1 MSWKDW
7 WDTFVMIIKDGFKG
21 SKRYYIAMAG
31 LTLLFLYGFYLW
43 FFIQHAPVFL
53 HTNYGGLALT
63 GMNDS
68 DPWGLYIAF
77 FIYWVGVAAAGIAFG
92 VAAYI
97 FQDKELLKIAVLGEV
112 QAVAALI
119 IVLALVGFADLGR
132 PIRAMFELPFLP
144 NLRSMLDWDF
154 IVISTYLTINL
165 VAVYVTIHY
174 YRQDK
179 PLPKKFIIPYIVL
192 AAPFAI
198 GIHTVTGFIFQALR
212 ARPIW
217 NTSLLAPSFVA
228 TALAAGPAMVLLAV
242 YLAERY
248 IDGFSVSTE
257 MYKKIIYIIA
267 GGLIVGLYFTFS
279 DAQEI
284 FWYTTEPMKW
294 AQARNLFYGLHL
306 PYLAVLEWIW
316 ISFAVAAV
324 LLSFIPSTH
333 RSKGAMAF
341 IAILTIIAVTSEK
354 TLATLVPGFTP
365 STLGEIR
372 PYHPTPI
379 EYGIALGVHALGIM
393 IYLWLARPAIKAV
406 MTHYFKPSIKTTAA
420 SENNTH

>member
-1 MSWKDW
+1 VSWKDW
-7 WDTFVMIIKDGFKG
+7 WDTFVIIIRDGFKGG
-21 SKRYYIAMAG
+21 SKRYYLAMTAM
-31 LTLLFLYGFYLW
+31 TLLTIYGLYLW
-43 FFIQHAPVFL
+43 IFVQHAPVFL
-53 HTNYGGLALT
+53 HANYGGLALT

-68 DPWGLYIAF
+68 DPWGLYVAF
-77 FIYWVGVAAAGIAFG
+77 YIFWIGVAAAGIAFG
-92 VAAYI
+92 VAAYV
-97 FQDKELLKIAVLGEV
+97 FQDKELIKIAVLGEV
-112 QAVAALI
+112 QAVASLI
-119 IVLALVGFADLGR
+119 IVLSLLSADVGR
-132 PIRAMFELPFLP
+132 PIRALFELPFLP

-154 IVISTYLTINL
+154 IVVSVYLTINL
-165 VAVYVTIHY
+165 VAVYVSVHY

-179 PLPKKFIIPYIVL
+179 PLPKKFMIPYVAS

-228 TALAAGPAMVLLAV
+228 GALAAGPAGVLIAV
-242 YLAERY
+242 YLAEKY
-248 IDGFSVSTE
+248 IDGFHVSID

-267 GGLIVGLYFTFS
+267 GGLITALYFTFS

-294 AQARNLFYGLHL
+294 AQARNLYYGIHV

-316 ISFAVAAV
+316 ISLGVAAV

-333 RSKGAMAF
+333 KSKEAMLF
-341 IAILTIIAVTSEK
+341 IAIITFIAVISEK
-354 TLATLVPGFTP
+354 TLAILVPGFTP

-379 EYGIALGVHALGIM
+379 EYGITLGAHTFGIL
-393 IYLWLARPAIKAV
+393 IYLWLARPAIKAI
-406 MTHYFKPSIKTTAA
+406 MTHYMKPVGVPEKAL
-420 SENNTH
+420 H